1 MSAPDP
7 RTQAVDSIETA
18 IANLAEALDHIDH
31 IPAFDRST
39 IGFVAHA
46 LNNYLSVGEAA
57 LVLLGNALRD
67 HPDPEVARWIEGLR
81 QIGGLMHHTV
91 GQLIRT
97 SEPAE
102 FPLKLDY
109 VDLPVLMER
118 ACDYHRRRADQTRVT
133 IVCRTVAQ
141 IPPAWADRVAVAVV
155 ADNLLANAVKHSNA
169 GDEVLVQILPGPG
182 GVVVSVR
189 DHGPG
194 LSALEQQ
201 RLLQRGT
208 GSGARAAS
216 HEHASGFG
224 IAIAR
229 EFVERMDGRLWVESE
244 PGRGACFFFRLP
256 YHFDGSTKTR

>member
-31 IPAFDRST
+31 IPALDRSSV
-39 IGFVAHA
+39 GFVAHA
-46 LNNYLSVGEAA
+46 LNNYLSVAEAT
-57 LVLLGNALRD
+57 LGLLGNALRD
-67 HPDPEVARWIEGLR
+67 HPNPEIARWIEGLR

-91 GQLIRT
+91 SQLIRT
-97 SEPAE
+97 SEAAE
-102 FPLKLDY
+102 FPLKFDY
-109 VDLPVLMER
+109 VDLPLLMQR

-133 IVCRTVAQ
+133 IVCRAVAE
-141 IPPAWADRVAVAVV
+141 IPSAWADRVAVAVV
-155 ADNLLANAVKHSNA
+155 ADNLLSNAVKHSNP

-194 LSALEQQ
+194 LSAAEQARLFQ
-201 RLLQRGT
+201 RSPR
-208 GSGARAAS
+208 SGVRANGQS
-216 HEHASGFG
+216 PGFG
-224 IAIAR
+224 LAIAR
-229 EFVERMDGRLWVESE
+229 EFVERMEGRLWVESE

>member
-1 MSAPDP
+1 MSTPDP

-18 IANLAEALDHIDH
+18 IANLAEALDYIDH

-46 LNNYLSVGEAA
+46 LNNYLSVGEAT
-57 LVLLGNALRD
+57 LGLLGNALRE
-67 HPDPEVARWIEGLR
+67 HPDPEVSRWIDGLA
-81 QIGGLMHHTV
+81 QIGSLMHHTV

-109 VDLPVLMER
+109 VDLPLLMRR
-118 ACDYHRRRADQTRVT
+118 ACDYHRRHAEQTRVT
-133 IVCRTVAQ
+133 IVCRAVAE

-155 ADNLLANAVKHSNA
+155 ADNLLSNAVKHSPP
-169 GDEVLVQILPGPG
+169 GGEVLVQILPGPG

-194 LSALEQQ
+194 LSANEQAQLFQ
-201 RLLQRGT
+201 RT
-208 GSGARAAS
+208 ASGARQARQPD
-216 HEHASGFG
+216 GFG
-224 IAIAR
+224 LAIAR

-256 YHFDGSTKTR
+256 YHFDGSSKSR